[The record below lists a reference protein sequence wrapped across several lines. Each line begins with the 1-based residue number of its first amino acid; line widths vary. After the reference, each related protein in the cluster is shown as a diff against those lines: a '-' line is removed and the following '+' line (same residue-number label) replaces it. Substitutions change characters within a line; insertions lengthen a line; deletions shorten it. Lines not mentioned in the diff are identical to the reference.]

1 VIAAICGRSGL
12 GSVQIEAISP
22 VFGYAPTEDR
32 FCLTEQCQARLLEI
46 GRRLTVDDIASGLV
60 AIYVVERPESEYND
74 DPSTFGRV
82 VALVRPL
89 PMPPGKTIKDY
100 PSGCQHLKGNS
111 LVDRWPIGWP
121 SAVEFFSNHGGPVL
135 RHVVQTATGRSDYGT
150 FVYPLLQGPIDL
162 MRTGY
167 APIRHQLMREIRHQ
181 IARDPKTQI
190 RPF

>member
-1 VIAAICGRSGL
+1 MPH
-12 GSVQIEAISP
+12 QIEAISP
-22 VFGYAPTEDR
+22 VFGYAPTDDR
-32 FCLTEQCQARLLEI
+32 FCLTEQCRARLVEI
-46 GRRLTVDDIASGLV
+46 GRRLTGDDASGLV
-60 AIYVVERPESEYND
+60 AIYVVEGPELEYND

-89 PMPPGKTIKDY
+89 PMPPGKTINDY
-100 PSGCQHLKGNS
+100 PSGCPQLKGET

-121 SAVEFFSNHGGPVL
+121 SEVVFFSNHGGPVL
-135 RHVVQTATGRSDYGT
+135 RDVVKVATGRSDYAT
-150 FVYPLLQGPIDL
+150 FTHQLLQGPIDL